1 MLRLALLSA
10 ALLLAPLAA
19 HAQKTDEQLWLQA
32 NGTTSLGGGTK
43 VTLESIARWGNAA
56 DGLGHTE
63 FGGQI
68 AHDLSPSIEISAGFR
83 HVQDYDHDR
92 AVPNEE
98 RLRQVVVIDIG
109 GGFATRLRLEERFSS
124 AGPGIA
130 VRLRPRIGYTA
141 PLNGKGLSLFAT
153 HEAFLNLNGTGW
165 GVDGGYERMRHTLG
179 LTIPLSGK
187 LKADAGYLNEY
198 RFGRSGA
205 RDQMM
210 HAATLTLNIAL

>member
-1 MLRLALLSA
+1 VLRLALSSA

-19 HAQKTDEQLWLQA
+19 HAQQTDEQLWLQA

-43 VTLESIARWGNAA
+43 LTLESIARLGNAA
-56 DGLGHTE
+56 DGLAHTE

-68 AHDLSPSIEISAGFR
+68 SHKLSPAIEISGGYR

-98 RLRQVVVIDIG
+98 RLRQVIVINMG
-109 GGFATRLRLEERFSS
+109 GGFATRLRLEERFTS
-124 AGPGIA
+124 AGPAVA
-130 VRLRPRIGYTA
+130 VRIRPRLGYTA
-141 PLNGKGLSLFAT
+141 PLNDKGLSLFAT
-153 HEAFLNLNGTGW
+153 HEAFINLNSTDW
-165 GVDGGYERMRHTLG
+165 GVAGGYERMRHTLG
-179 LTIPLSGK
+179 LTIPLTSH

-198 RFGRSGA
+198 RFGRSGR

-210 HAATLTLNIAL
+210 HAATLTLNIEL